1 MGLRIREDDMGGE
14 MVEDPAMGR
23 RANFGGIKLVVV
35 WWFSGKTP
43 RQVAGLIFWGIKLVV
58 VCGLVVRPR
67 DRSQG

>member
-14 MVEDPAMGR
+14 MVEDPAIGR

-43 RQVAGLIFWGIKLVV
+43 RQVAGLIFWGIKWWWF
-58 VCGLVVRPR
+58 VVRPR
-67 DRSQG
+67 DRSRG